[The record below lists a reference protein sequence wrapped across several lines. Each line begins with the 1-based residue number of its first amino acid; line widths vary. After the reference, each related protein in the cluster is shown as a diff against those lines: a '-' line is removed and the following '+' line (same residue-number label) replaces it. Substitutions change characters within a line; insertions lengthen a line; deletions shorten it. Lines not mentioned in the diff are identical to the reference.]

1 MSRFFDIW
9 NKSPIGWYEG
19 LLVFE
24 YALAPRSLDH
34 DSGDS
39 DGDDDGD
46 DAGANGN
53 ANTDSGR
60 RVLLLT
66 SFFATILPN

>member
-24 YALAPRSLDH
+24 YDLASFSLDH
-34 DSGDS
+34 DSGDG
-39 DGDDDGD
+39 DGDDGD
-46 DAGANGN
+46 DADANGN

-60 RVLLLT
+60 RLLLLT
-66 SFFATILPN
+66 SFFATNLPN

>member
-24 YALAPRSLDH
+24 YDLASFSLDH
-34 DSGDS
+34 DSGD
-39 DGDDDGD
+39 GD
-46 DAGANGN
+46 DADANGN

-60 RVLLLT
+60 RLLLLT
-66 SFFATILPN
+66 SFFATNLPN